1 VRWLLAG
8 ASGFLGNA
16 LRVRLASEGHEVARL
31 VRREPATS
39 TEFRW
44 DPYAGEVDPAA
55 FEGVDAVVN
64 LAGVGV
70 ATGLWTTKR
79 REQILASRVTTTGT
93 LARELADA
101 RPPARARCSWG

>member
-1 VRWLLAG
+1 MKWLLAG

-16 LRVRLASEGHEVARL
+16 LRVRLASEGHEVVRL

-55 FEGVDAVVN
+55 FDGR
-64 LAGVGV
+64 GRG
-70 ATGLWTTKR
+70 G
-79 REQILASRVTTTGT
+79 QPG
-93 LARELADA
+93 
-101 RPPARARCSWG
+101 RA